1 MHCVLVA
8 QTSCC
13 TNNCSK
19 AEEPSHPE
27 YQVDNSDEETDEE
40 QEEIDKLSVKTFPF
54 EHRP

>member
-27 YQVDNSDEETDEE
+27 YEVDNSDEETEEDENLE
-40 QEEIDKLSVKTFPF
+40 NVSIKTLID
-54 EHRP
+54 